1 MLTPAEQ
8 TAWEAYVTEMA
19 ARDLDVDLTELLDVF
34 RGLEDSEPGRVI
46 ADALGVG
53 TMPLTELAQRLTLQT
68 RHIVQTGH
76 VPAAAR

>member
-8 TAWEAYVTEMA
+8 SAWDAYVAEMA
-19 ARDLDVDLTELLDVF
+19 HKGVDVDLTELMDVLLA
-34 RGLEDSEPGRVI
+34 LEDSAPGRVI

-68 RHIVQTGH
+68 RHIVQTGRTR
-76 VPAAAR
+76 A